1 MDLSKSSHRFCT
13 FPNRRLSREPR
24 FQAPKMTCPQ
34 IHHEIKLL
42 PVALDTFV
50 RRPNNLVKLFRNDLA
65 DICVRSI

>member
-1 MDLSKSSHRFCT
+1 
-13 FPNRRLSREPR
+13 
-24 FQAPKMTCPQ
+24 MTCPQ
-34 IHHEIKLL
+34 IRHEIKLL

>member
-1 MDLSKSSHRFCT
+1 
-13 FPNRRLSREPR
+13 
-24 FQAPKMTCPQ
+24 MTCPQ

-42 PVALDTFV
+42 LVALDTFV